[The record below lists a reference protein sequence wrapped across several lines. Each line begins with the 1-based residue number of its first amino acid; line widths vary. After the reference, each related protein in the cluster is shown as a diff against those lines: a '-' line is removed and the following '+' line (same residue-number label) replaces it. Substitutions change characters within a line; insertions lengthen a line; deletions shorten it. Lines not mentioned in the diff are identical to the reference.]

1 MSKTARIVGIVI
13 GAVVLVAVL
22 LFAGCSALVN
32 QINGGGG
39 SHAEKAEA
47 MMTLADKAPE
57 ADWQLLN
64 RYDPKVD
71 NGCLSIDTP
80 CLKLSASWAVNH
92 FVEADE
98 IATRMGLSTEDSTPS
113 AMSGHCTVFGIK
125 QTGGPTE
132 ICVSDSKDQPG
143 DYQVDIFMSRR

>member
-1 MSKTARIVGIVI
+1 MSKTARIIGIVV
-13 GAVVLVAVL
+13 GSVVLVTVL

-39 SHAEKAEA
+39 SHADKAAA
-47 MMTLADKAPE
+47 MMAQVDKAPE
-57 ADWQLLN
+57 SDWLLLN
-64 RYDPKVD
+64 RHDPKVKS
-71 NGCLSIDTP
+71 GCLSIDTS

-98 IATRMGLSTEDSTPS
+98 IAQRMGLSTEDSTPS
-113 AMSGHCTVFGIK
+113 AMSGNCTVFGVK

-132 ICVSDSKDQPG
+132 ICVADSIDQPG
-143 DYQVDIFMSRR
+143 DYQVDIFMSQR